1 MVCIAWYEA
10 AGTLPPPLPTT
21 VNSVPPDCMVP
32 RTSGGLQL
40 SWVLVLTSWPPTSW
54 LLLAKG
60 AGEIPTFCDFQ
71 SQREIHAASPVH
83 THTHAHLWAD
93 SECLKFLGADTCR
106 PTRRSLG
113 SNVGLSAQVCWGLPS
128 LWAGWALLKSF
139 QSK

>member
-60 AGEIPTFCDFQ
+60 AGEI
-71 SQREIHAASPVH
+71 SGN
-83 THTHAHLWAD
+83 
-93 SECLKFLGADTCR
+93 FLSCSKGVKDPLEVPR
-106 PTRRSLG
+106 LGVISLETPLRKWDP
-113 SNVGLSAQVCWGLPS
+113 GLLS
-128 LWAGWALLKSF
+128 LY
-139 QSK
+139 